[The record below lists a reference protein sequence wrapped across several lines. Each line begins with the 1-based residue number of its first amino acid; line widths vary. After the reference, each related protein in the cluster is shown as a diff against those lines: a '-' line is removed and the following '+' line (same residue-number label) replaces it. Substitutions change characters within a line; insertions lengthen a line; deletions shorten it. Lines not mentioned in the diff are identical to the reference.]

1 MDINN
6 PVEEIRK
13 KIISKYKNL
22 KFILKLGGR
31 GSAVITDTL
40 YIEVPVV
47 TALNEK
53 IKEDFTIVDTV
64 GAGDCFTSAFTVKLL
79 EQNWEEGNWEQIY
92 KNSLL
97 YGNSAAFLC
106 ITKKGAMP
114 SMPSRESVDK
124 LQADYA
130 LK

>member
-1 MDINN
+1 MDMSN
-6 PVEEIRK
+6 PVEEIRTK
-13 KIISKYKNL
+13 LISKYKNL

-31 GSAVITDTL
+31 GSAIITDSL

-47 TALNEK
+47 TTFNPKL
-53 IKEDFTIVDTV
+53 KEDYTIIDTV

-79 EQNWEEGNWEQIY
+79 QQNWEEGNWEEIY
-92 KNSLL
+92 RKALL

-114 SMPSRESVDK
+114 SMPSKESVDK
-124 LQADYA
+124 LQVDYEI
-130 LK
+130 K